1 MLYEIFNHVHDSNVM
16 QRVLQLL
23 DTDYLIMELGLE
35 AIQTAFVQQRCLQ
48 VIYLYVPGPR
58 IAFVE
63 EGNQWHPSHMRGK
76 KMLVENGVVQR
87 LVLLAQSVCAEV
99 RDEAIKVLRKAI

>member
-1 MLYEIFNHVHDSNVM
+1 
-16 QRVLQLL
+16 
-23 DTDYLIMELGLE
+23 
-35 AIQTAFVQQRCLQ
+35 
-48 VIYLYVPGPR
+48 
-58 IAFVE
+58 
-63 EGNQWHPSHMRGK
+63 MRGK